1 MGEKNYQ
8 INYEIEGFIWFRQK
22 FKNIKTEKILSK
34 KNIMKNMTFKHFDWY
49 N

>member
-22 FKNIKTEKILSK
+22 FKNIKTEKNFVK
-34 KNIMKNMTFKHFDWY
+34 KKYNEKHDI
-49 N
+49 